1 MPDQS
6 NQAWIAG
13 KVSMRKFAALGLL
26 TYLVASV
33 AIARSHPEIPKRP
46 QALRELDGHWIM
58 SGDVMG
64 KPVTYRMT
72 AGPTL
77 QGAFTEMHMNDV
89 QRPSRYE
96 ARVFFGL
103 DPKGGRLI
111 VHWMDSFGA
120 AYSIPHGSGGI
131 DGNTI
136 RFTFPYP
143 SGPFQDTL
151 TYHPGSKTWTLVI
164 ESSTAGG
171 SWQHFARYDIR
182 REPERPT
189 DPSKKPL

>member
-1 MPDQS
+1 
-6 NQAWIAG
+6 
-13 KVSMRKFAALGLL
+13 MRKFPALGLL
-26 TYLVASV
+26 TYLAASV

-77 QGAFTEMHMNDV
+77 HGNFTEMHMDDV
-89 QRPSRYE
+89 QRPSQYE
-96 ARVFFGL
+96 ARVFIGY
-103 DPKGGRLI
+103 DPKGDRVI

-120 AYSIPHGSGGI
+120 AYSIPHGNGSI

-136 RFTFPYP
+136 AFTFPYP
-143 SGPFQDTL
+143 GGPFRDTL
-151 TYHPGSKTWTLVI
+151 TYQPDLKTWTLVI

-171 SWQHFARYDIR
+171 SWQHFARYDIS
-182 REPERPT
+182 RETARPT
-189 DPSKKPL
+189 DPSDKPR